1 MPGIKKVPV
10 IKVQKTVVGTNFE
23 TELETENTGLGMV
36 GGKQMSKDVDCYSS
50 CNQLKINEVWATK
63 SNNGW
68 KNEGWTNKDDPQ
80 GTGDH
85 ESYE

>member
-1 MPGIKKVPV
+1 MFTTKNGFVEKPKTDKDSSEIWPSLLNAVGIS
-10 IKVQKTVVGTNFE
+10 
-23 TELETENTGLGMV
+23 
-36 GGKQMSKDVDCYSS
+36 GGIQMKKDVDCYSS
-50 CNQLKINEVWATK
+50 CNQLKINKVWATK

-68 KNEGWTNKDDPQ
+68 NNEGWTNTDDPQ